1 MPGKTGQQIQIY
13 VVIVLAVVFV
23 ILGYFQLF
31 HEKADVEA
39 KSITP
44 VESDPEL
51 DLNSIQTTIK
61 SRLHADAAPSFEP
74 FQPIARDVFTSLKS
88 LKKEKVSK
96 RQTEK
101 PKPLPPLRLK
111 GTIVEGDRAIAIV
124 NDQYLR
130 IGDLIHGF
138 KVVRISKNGVLLD
151 SGRRQLAL
159 EMLKNE

>member
-1 MPGKTGQQIQIY
+1 MPGKTGERIQIY

-44 VESDPEL
+44 VVSDPEL
-51 DLNSIQTTIK
+51 DLSSIQTIIK
-61 SRLHADAAPSFEP
+61 SRSHVGEAPSFEP
-74 FQPIARDVFTSLKS
+74 FQPVARDIFTSLKS
-88 LKKEKVSK
+88 LKKAKVPR
-96 RQTEK
+96 RQTQK
-101 PKPLPPLRLK
+101 PKPLPALRLK
-111 GTIVEGDRAIAIV
+111 GTIVEDDRAIAIV
-124 NDQYLR
+124 NDHYLR
-130 IGDLIHGF
+130 TGDLIHGF
-138 KVVRISKNGVLLD
+138 RVVRIGKKGVLLD

>member
-39 KSITP
+39 KTITP
-44 VESDPEL
+44 VESDPEP

-61 SRLHADAAPSFEP
+61 SRSHADAAPSFEP

-88 LKKEKVSK
+88 LKKEKVPK

-101 PKPLPPLRLK
+101 PEPLPPLRLK

-138 KVVRISKNGVLLD
+138 KVVRIGKNVVLLD
-151 SGRRQLAL
+151 SDRRQLAL